1 MATYD
6 FPDITPS
13 SNRFELVS
21 NTRVFASPL
30 TNTIQTS
37 SRRGSFWKI
46 SMSFKNLSGEDRAIM
61 QAFLVKL
68 NGREHRFRVKDH
80 SYTQRGTVTDDT
92 GLTVTAGQ
100 TGSTLNVT
108 SAQANKTG
116 YLKAGDYINIENH
129 LHMVTADCNSDSSGN
144 VAIPIAPPLRE
155 TTTSS
160 DNIDVVEPTT
170 GVFIL
175 TSAASWD
182 SQPGVISNFT
192 IDAVED
198 LLA

>member
-6 FPDITPS
+6 FPSLSPTTS
-13 SNRFELVS
+13 RFELVA

-30 TNTIQTS
+30 TNTIQTA
-37 SRRGSFWKI
+37 SRRGSYWKI
-46 SMSFKNLSGEDRAIM
+46 SLTFENLTGANRAEL

-68 NGREHRFRVKDH
+68 NGQEHRFRIKDH
-80 SYTQRGTVTDDT
+80 SYVQRGTVTSDT

-129 LHMVTADCNSDSSGN
+129 LHMVTADCNSDGSGN

-155 TTTSS
+155 TTTAS
-160 DNIDVVEPTT
+160 DNIDVVEPVT

-175 TSAASWD
+175 TSSAGWESR
-182 SQPGVISNFT
+182 PGIISNFS
-192 IDAVED
+192 IEAIED